1 MIISLMCVSVG
12 EIFVLILLNLFE
24 PPFVYIC
31 GISNFPISY
40 AIFVMSEVCLLC
52 LFWKVK
58 FQAFE
63 ANVLASL
70 IQPTLVRLSGA
81 SLSGRVYLYV
91 LVDNKLILFH
101 LLLSGRCSLNI
112 LWYFL
117 LCFCGNFFYFTLL

>member
-31 GISNFPISY
+31 GISNFPISC

-91 LVDNKLILFH
+91 LVDKLILFH
-101 LLLSGRCSLNI
+101 PLLSGRCSLNI
-112 LWYFL
+112 I
-117 LCFCGNFFYFTLL
+117 